1 MGVYIKDMEMPKRC
15 AVCQAAFPNGVDFS
29 CCLIKGYPII
39 HHETR
44 LQNCPLIPVP
54 DHGRLIDADALIDYC
69 KHFAAMYKESTL
81 RTDKARRDELLAVIG
96 EIINM
101 PTIIPAEPPK
111 EETC

>member
-54 DHGRLIDADALIDYC
+54 DHGRLIDADALKHEFSICGIIDNYG
-69 KHFAAMYKESTL
+69 TQ
-81 RTDKARRDELLAVIG
+81 
-96 EIINM
+96 INM
-101 PTIIPAEPPK
+101 KIDKSPTVIPADK
-111 EETC
+111 EEQT